1 MDRSVG
7 TGLLVAQVSE
17 FFVSL
22 YDVHRAHRRPKMNAW
37 VENAAKPVRI
47 GLSSPAF
54 PGQET
59 IGDPKS
65 VLDKVTDPYCTAV
78 NNRFNEEVVV
88 VVG

>member
-37 VENAAKPVRI
+37 VENAAIPVRI

-54 PGQET
+54 PVQET

-65 VLDKVTDPYCTAV
+65 VLDTATYSYCTAV